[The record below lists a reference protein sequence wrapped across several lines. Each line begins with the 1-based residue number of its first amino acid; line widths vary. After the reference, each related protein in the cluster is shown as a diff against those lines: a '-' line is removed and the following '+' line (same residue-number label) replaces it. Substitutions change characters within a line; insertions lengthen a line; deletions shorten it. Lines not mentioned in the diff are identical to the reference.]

1 MTRRDAEI
9 ADVMDEFRSRMREIA
24 EMQRQRVKLTATAST
39 RDRQIS
45 VTVNA
50 NGVVI
55 QTKFGSGIDEYSFED
70 IAKSITRLAQ
80 QAAEDV
86 FDQSKKVME
95 PLAEERARLP
105 KLSDVIP
112 GMPDVQ
118 SEIPMEPPVS
128 VAPPGTAE
136 REDAELV
143 FTDVESLA
151 DEPETGKGVTD
162 SVW

>member
-1 MTRRDAEI
+1 MARRDAEI
-9 ADVMDEFRSRMREIA
+9 AGVMEEFRSRIREIA
-24 EMQRQRVKLTATAST
+24 DMQKQRVKLTATAST

-55 QTKFGSGIDEYSFED
+55 QTKFGSGIDEYSYED
-70 IAKSITRLAQ
+70 IAKAITRLTQ

-86 FDQSKKVME
+86 FGQSQQVMA

-112 GMPDVQ
+112 GMPDLQ
-118 SEIPMEPPVS
+118 SEIPLEPEVS
-128 VAPPGTAE
+128 VAPPGDAE
-136 REDAELV
+136 REDTELV
-143 FTDVESLA
+143 FTDVENL
-151 DEPETGKGVTD
+151 DDKPETGKGVTD

>member
-1 MTRRDAEI
+1 MARRDAEI
-9 ADVMDEFRSRMREIA
+9 AGVMEEFRSRIREIA
-24 EMQRQRVKLTATAST
+24 EMQQQRVKLTATAST

-55 QTKFGSGIDEYSFED
+55 QTKFGSGIDEYSYED

-86 FDQSKKVME
+86 FDQSKRVMA

-112 GMPDVQ
+112 GMPDFQ
-118 SEIPMEPPVS
+118 SEIPTEPPVS
-128 VAPPGTAE
+128 VAPPGDAE
-136 REDAELV
+136 RADAELV
-143 FTDVESLA
+143 FTDVETL
-151 DEPETGKGVTD
+151 EVKPETGKGVTD

>member
-1 MTRRDAEI
+1 MARRDTEI
-9 ADVMDEFRSRMREIA
+9 SGVMEEFRTRIREIA
-24 EMQRQRVKLTATAST
+24 EMQQQRVKLTATAT
-39 RDRQIS
+39 TKDRQIS

-55 QTKFGSGIDEYSFED
+55 QTKFGSGIDEYSYDD
-70 IAKSITRLAQ
+70 IAKAITRLAQ

-86 FDQSKKVME
+86 FGQSKEVMA

-112 GMPDVQ
+112 GMPDFQ

-128 VAPPGTAE
+128 VAPPGAAE
-136 REDAELV
+136 REDELV
-143 FTDVESLA
+143 FTDVERL
-151 DEPETGKGVTD
+151 EEKPETGKGVTD